1 MVVYCKDWLHKV
13 RSFESNLWCPS
24 RIFFIF
30 LSICPSRIFS
40 YSTSMNC
47 LKFLLNTLLIADGN
61 RKIYIIMPMTSNCI
75 KAAGSQSWTSHWI
88 RWNRELI
95 HINDWL
101 IANKLKPNV
110 GKYKFQIIGTK
121 NQLSKIN
128 DIEQIK
134 LDIGEECIRP
144 EDTVVNLGM
153 TLDQY
158 LLNIL

>member
-1 MVVYCKDWLHKV
+1 MRL
-13 RSFESNLWCPS
+13 
-24 RIFFIF
+24 
-30 LSICPSRIFS
+30 
-40 YSTSMNC
+40 
-47 LKFLLNTLLIADGN
+47 
-61 RKIYIIMPMTSNCI
+61 
-75 KAAGSQSWTSHWI
+75 
-88 RWNRELI
+88 ELI

-158 LLNIL
+158 HLKIL

>member
-1 MVVYCKDWLHKV
+1 MRL
-13 RSFESNLWCPS
+13 
-24 RIFFIF
+24 
-30 LSICPSRIFS
+30 
-40 YSTSMNC
+40 
-47 LKFLLNTLLIADGN
+47 
-61 RKIYIIMPMTSNCI
+61 
-75 KAAGSQSWTSHWI
+75 
-88 RWNRELI
+88 ELI

-110 GKYKFQIIGTK
+110 GKYKFKIIGTK